1 MGPGGGQ
8 GQVLAG
14 AGTPICPAPPPPLS
28 GLGQSA
34 DGITLFKFLMV
45 FLLLLG
51 GKCLFSSLCQALYN
65 L

>member
-14 AGTPICPAPPPPLS
+14 AGTPICPAPPLS